1 VTREKEVGSAVET
14 RDEVVTVERA
24 GAGVVRVEGARDEV
38 VTVERTGAWVVRVK
52 GAREEAVS
60 VEGAEAVEVDSALE
74 GAGAGAA
81 EVGAPSGAPPRLRVS
96 KRRCVVPNN
105 KREMT
110 RMPGWGSTWYEP
122 ETCIK
127 NGQGHK

>member
-1 VTREKEVGSAVET
+1 MTREKEVGSAVET

-60 VEGAEAVEVDSALE
+60 